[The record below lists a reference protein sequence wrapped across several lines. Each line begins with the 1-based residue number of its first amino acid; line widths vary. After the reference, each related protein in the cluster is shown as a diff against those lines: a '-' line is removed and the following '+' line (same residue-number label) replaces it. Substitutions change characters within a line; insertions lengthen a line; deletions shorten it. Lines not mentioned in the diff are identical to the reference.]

1 MFSLKINCTEVRE
14 GGREGDG
21 GGGGRESRRQKEKS
35 SLGTKYSE
43 CSAPSLTVQ
52 QEEKQVA
59 GSLWWNGE
67 QSEGLNTSGESAKK
81 PLDLEPL
88 LLH

>member
-1 MFSLKINCTEVRE
+1 MFSLKINCTEVRQGGGE
-14 GGREGDG
+14 GGRE
-21 GGGGRESRRQKEKS
+21 GGRESRRQKEKS

-67 QSEGLNTSGESAKK
+67 QSEGLNTSGEPAKK